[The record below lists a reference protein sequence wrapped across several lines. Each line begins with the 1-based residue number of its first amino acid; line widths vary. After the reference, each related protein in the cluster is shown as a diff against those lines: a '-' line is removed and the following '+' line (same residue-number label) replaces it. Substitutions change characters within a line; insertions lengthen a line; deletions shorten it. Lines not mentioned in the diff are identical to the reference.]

1 MVSLYILKTVR
12 EVVDFQKN
20 HSFNCTNLPVWP
32 EWLTPTSASVVSCVE
47 ERLGLGGAEVGD
59 KEDPAAVGFVPDEGS
74 VIEPPEAVVVSG
86 SGIGG
91 VAIIGVSAI
100 FNSLNHVITM
110 YTNQNNMCIP
120 RKGKSRD
127 IAA

>member
-1 MVSLYILKTVR
+1 M
-12 EVVDFQKN
+12 DFQKN
-20 HSFNCTNLPVWP
+20 HSFHCTNLPVWP
-32 EWLTPTSASVVSCVE
+32 EWLTPPSASVVSCVE

-59 KEDPAAVGFVPDEGS
+59 KEETAAVGFVPDEGS

-100 FNSLNHVITM
+100 FNSLNQCHYHVHKSEQHVHTK
-110 YTNQNNMCIP
+110 
-120 RKGKSRD
+120 KGKIQRYCSLK
-127 IAA
+127 